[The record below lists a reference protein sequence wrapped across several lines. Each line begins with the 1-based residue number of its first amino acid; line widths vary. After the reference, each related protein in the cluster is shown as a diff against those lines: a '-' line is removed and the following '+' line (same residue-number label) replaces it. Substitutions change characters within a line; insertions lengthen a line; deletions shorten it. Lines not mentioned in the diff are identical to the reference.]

1 MRPIEISVIIPA
13 RNAAQWVGDC
23 LRSVAAQHV
32 AEVIVV
38 DGCSTDATAEI
49 AQLLGARVL
58 SDEGVGLPAA
68 RMLGVRAAR
77 FPIIALIDADVVLPA
92 GALGRLLAEF
102 VEGEY
107 DGIQFGLVSES
118 DGPGY
123 WGGAL
128 AWHHNHSRVRSWF
141 GVSATLIRREVLLR
155 VGFDD
160 RFRSGEDIDLRL
172 RLEAA
177 GCRLGVST
185 NAVVRHRFF
194 DSFDCARDQWLQ
206 DGAGLARTAHEHPH
220 RAAWLVLLPLLATV
234 RGVGLAL
241 VSAPKYLPY
250 WLGFL
255 LYNYR
260 AMFGQM
266 MSSDLAKP

>member
-13 RNAAQWVGDC
+13 RNAAQWLGEC
-23 LRSVAAQHV
+23 LRSVAAQNV

-49 AQLLGARVL
+49 ALSLGARVF
-58 SDEGVGLPAA
+58 SDEGAGLPAA

-77 FPIIALIDADVVLPA
+77 FPIVALIDADVVLPP
-92 GALGRLLAEF
+92 GALARLLAEF
-102 VEGEY
+102 VGGEY
-107 DGIQFGLVSES
+107 DGLQFGLVSES

-155 VGFDD
+155 IGFDD
-160 RFRSGEDIDLRL
+160 RFRSGEDIELRL

-177 GCRLGVST
+177 GCHLGVST
-185 NAVVRHRFF
+185 DTVVRHRFT
-194 DSFDCARDQWLQ
+194 DSFDSARDQWLQ
-206 DGAGLARTAHEHPH
+206 DGAGLARTAHEHPY
-220 RAAWLVLLPLLATV
+220 RAVWLVLLPLLATG
-234 RGVGLAL
+234 RGIGLAL
-241 VSAPKYLPY
+241 VRAPQYLPY

-260 AMFGQM
+260 AMIGQLIR
-266 MSSDLAKP
+266 SDLAKP